1 MKKYPSLFLLFFLML
16 ILFSSACKKTASDPQ
31 YQAKIGLISGVSGF
45 NDRGFNQAA
54 LQGLQAGSIGF
65 PFYGEARNSY
75 DTSDFRTNMAY
86 FLQNNFDLIITLGF
100 EIKTLTLE
108 MAKQHPMVDF
118 ALLDVAIDTLPSNLL
133 CVSYQ
138 VDQASFLCGFL
149 AAYWA
154 ERKDAADPKAGYIAG
169 PDMPQIRQFE
179 VSYKKGVQ
187 YFNTYYQKSVQIL
200 GINANSFNDTLQGA
214 QLAESL
220 INQGAE
226 VIFPFAGKTGNG
238 ALYKVV
244 QSGKWG
250 IGVDVDQ
257 YLSIPQVGSIL
268 LTSCMKR
275 LDLSVYDIMTN
286 YYYDNFQGGHV
297 FYGNLSNQMVD
308 MAPFHDFET
317 QIPDSIRD
325 ALGIIRIGIQNG
337 TISTGWSEEFRT
349 F

>member
-1 MKKYPSLFLLFFLML
+1 MKNNLLVFLTFILITGSL
-16 ILFSSACKKTASDPQ
+16 SSGCGKKNTDPQ
-31 YQAKIGLISGVSGF
+31 YAAKVGLISGVSGF

-54 LQGLQAGSIGF
+54 LQGLQAGSLAF

-75 DTSDFRTNMAY
+75 DTSDFRINMGY
-86 FLQNNFDLIITLGF
+86 YLQNNFDLIITLGF
-100 EIKTLTLE
+100 DIKTLTIE
-108 MAKQHPMVDF
+108 MAKLHPMVDF
-118 ALLDVAIDTLPSNLL
+118 ALLDVVLDTLPSNLL
-133 CVSYQ
+133 GVSYQ

-154 ERKDAADPKAGYIAG
+154 ERKDAADPKVGYVAG

-187 YFNTYYQKSVQIL
+187 YFNTYYQKSVQTL
-200 GINANSFNDTLQGA
+200 GSNANSFNDTLQGA

-257 YLSIPQVGSIL
+257 YISIPQVGSIL

-275 LDLSVYDIMTN
+275 LDISVYDIMTN
-286 YYYDNFQGGHV
+286 YYYDNFQGGHM

-337 TISTGWSEEFRT
+337 TISTGWADK
-349 F
+349 